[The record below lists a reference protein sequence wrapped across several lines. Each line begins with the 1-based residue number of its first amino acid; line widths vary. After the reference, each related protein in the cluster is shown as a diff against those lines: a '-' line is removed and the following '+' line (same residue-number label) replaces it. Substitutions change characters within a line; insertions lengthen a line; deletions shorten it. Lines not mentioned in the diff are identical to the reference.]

1 MNKKQNNKQKQTN
14 NKQQNLAGNK
24 LRLIWPKS
32 APVNV
37 HVLENSGKIH
47 II

>member
-1 MNKKQNNKQKQTN
+1 MNEQKTKQQTKTN
-14 NKQQNLAGNK
+14 NSKNLARNK